1 MPVTLAQAAINTQN
15 DIDYA
20 VIDNI
25 RRYSWV
31 LDQMVFDDSV
41 TPGVGGGTLTYG
53 YTRLTAARSA
63 AFRNFNEEYT
73 AAQATRQ
80 RYTVDL
86 KPLGGSFNIDRTLA
100 KLGPAATNELAFQSQ
115 QLLTS
120 IRTTFQQQLIRGDA
134 STDGGFDGL
143 DKLLTGQSTEYLPL
157 NNGTSSGYL
166 DWTPGAINSQALA
179 MAALD
184 QLDAFLSTIVPS
196 HTGGGDAG
204 MPGALPPGV
213 KAILGNTQS
222 ITRVR
227 ALARWASM
235 YTAVDDSLGR
245 KIESYGQ
252 WVLVDMGDTATGSG
266 PIIPIQ
272 TRDADGAGG
281 GGNITGLTDLYAVS
295 FGLDALH
302 GASLGGQQ
310 LVNAYMPDFTL
321 NLPGAVKSGEI
332 EMGPVAAVVRNTR
345 ACGVLR
351 NAKVS

>member
-1 MPVTLAQAAINTQN
+1 VPVTLAQAQVNTQN

-20 VIDNI
+20 VIDNL

-53 YTRLTAARSA
+53 YTRLTAARNAS
-63 AFRNFNEEYT
+63 FRNYNEEYT

-80 RYTVDL
+80 RFTVDL
-86 KPLGGSFNIDRTLA
+86 KPLGGAFDIDRTLA
-100 KLGPAATNELAFQSQ
+100 RLGPAATNEVEFQSQ

-120 IRTTFQQQLIRGDA
+120 IRTMFQQQLIRGDSSA
-134 STDGGFDGL
+134 DGGFDGL
-143 DKLLTGQSTEYLPL
+143 DKSLTGQQTEYLPL

-166 DWTPGAINSQALA
+166 DLTPGTINSQSLA

-184 QLDAFLSTIVPS
+184 QLDNFLSQIVPS

-204 MPGALPPGV
+204 VPGALPPGV

-227 ALARWASM
+227 ALARWAAM
-235 YTAVDDSLGR
+235 YTAMQDDLGR

-252 WVLVDMGDTATGSG
+252 WVLVDMGDVATGSG

-272 TRDADGAGG
+272 TRDPDGAGA

-310 LVNAYMPDFTL
+310 LINTYMPDFT
-321 NLPGAVKSGEI
+321 LPGAVKSGEI
-332 EMGPVAAVVRNTR
+332 EMGPVAAVIRNTR
-345 ACGVLR
+345 SCGVMR
-351 NAKVS
+351 NLKVS